1 MHTEFEHEKTIEY
14 RAAYSLQQYVTQTIQ
29 SRRGLGTIRAQLDRQ
44 MVRVLTSIA
53 EALARPKHPD
63 FLRLLDNADAS
74 CVRVATLLHLLEQR
88 GVATSDELDHARTL
102 VHELRALL
110 DKHLSPS
117 ATDTVQNQAAETTSS
132 PEAPINGAFAVQSDV
147 GFRPGRKRGPSRAS
161 RRARLQ

>member
-1 MHTEFEHEKTIEY
+1 MQTEFEHEKTIEY
-14 RAAYSLQQYVTQTIQ
+14 RAAYDLQQYVTRTIQ

-74 CVRVATLLHLLEQR
+74 CVRVATLLHLLSQR

-102 VHELRALL
+102 VQELRRLL
-110 DKHLSPS
+110 DRHLTPT
-117 ATDTVQNQAAETTSS
+117 AADTGPNQAEVASS
-132 PEAPINGAFAVQSDV
+132 ADAPTNGAFVVPSDA
-147 GFRPGRKRGPSRAS
+147 GFRPSRKRSAARPP